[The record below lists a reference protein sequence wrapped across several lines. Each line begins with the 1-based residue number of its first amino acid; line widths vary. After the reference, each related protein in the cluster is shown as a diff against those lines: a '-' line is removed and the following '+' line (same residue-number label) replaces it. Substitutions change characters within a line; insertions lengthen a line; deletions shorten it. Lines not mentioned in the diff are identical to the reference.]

1 MMSLP
6 RRRIVWHVF
15 RTEVLNVM
23 RDRVTLFFSVALP
36 FLMWPLLAA
45 LMTQTVVGHFLRLEE
60 AVSSVAV
67 LGEPPE
73 ALRTY
78 LQETEKLMLIQL
90 DDAPAWEL
98 EPIDNTLTSKA
109 DAVTNP
115 IEPKPSPLT
124 SDVANTETA
133 SEITP
138 PPADAKQREWAEHLI
153 GEEKINALVISHPHI
168 DSENGVTNYDAWI
181 VYDSTDSSST
191 KAASRLKETLNNWQQ
206 QVVETRL
213 EAQGLAHSYIK
224 PLNITQKNLAS
235 KEKQSR
241 SSLGPLLPYI
251 LVIMLLIS
259 SFHPAIEMTAGE
271 KEHGTLPTLLSTP
284 AHYLELVLGKYF
296 AVVIIAVVSVAANMV
311 SLTGVLMF
319 GLGQADLNLSATLL
333 SVIFLILL
341 PLAFLFSAVAM
352 AVAVFANSYRE
363 GQNLLSPL
371 MIFGMLP
378 AFTTLLPDLELTP
391 SLALVPAFN
400 ASILIKQLLVEPVA
414 PDLIAL
420 TILSNSLLAILALIF
435 TTRVFASEPVIF
447 GSGGL
452 LNTLLSFRRS
462 SYPYPNASL
471 SLFLYVLLLV
481 LAFYCSLGLTRFGLH
496 IQVPIMQLTVFLGL
510 PLLVSWYF
518 HWPVAR
524 IFRLRK
530 PNWRMVLAA
539 VLIGNTAWLA
549 FSWTSQLI
557 PPPPE
562 FTQKMLEMLSLT
574 NDDYSMFTL
583 IVIIAV
589 LPGICEEFAFRG
601 LILSG
606 FLRSFSPV
614 WAIVFTALCF
624 GLAHM
629 SLYRFIPTAVLGI
642 MLGYVAWKTGSIWLP
657 VLIHI
662 LNNAN
667 SVWVAHHF
675 GGDAEME
682 QLTSVPVSIVLGA
695 MIFCGAGL
703 WLVYREPRAGEAI
716 PTQVPS

>member
-78 LQETEKLMLIQL
+78 LQDTEKLMLIAL
-90 DDAPAWEL
+90 EDAPEWEL
-98 EPIDNTLTSKA
+98 EPIEDWSKPKP
-109 DAVTNP
+109 DPVISP
-115 IEPKPSPLT
+115 VEPKPSPLSASVADAEDT
-124 SDVANTETA
+124 SEVE
-133 SEITP
+133 P
-138 PPADAKQREWAEHLI
+138 PPADAAQRKWAERLI
-153 GEEKINALVISHPHI
+153 DEEKINALLISRPNANNEDGVI
-168 DSENGVTNYDAWI
+168 NYDAWI
-181 VYDSTDSSST
+181 IYDSTDSSSS
-191 KAASRLKETLNNWQQ
+191 KAASRLRESLKEWQQ
-206 QVVETRL
+206 QVVQGRL
-213 EAQGLAHSYIK
+213 EEQGLAGSYIK
-224 PLNITQKNLAS
+224 PLSIAQENLAS

-251 LVIMLLIS
+251 LVIMLLVS

-311 SLTGVLMF
+311 SLAAVLMF

-447 GSGGL
+447 GNGGI

-471 SLFLYVLLLV
+471 SLFLYVVLLV

-496 IQVPIMQLTVFLGL
+496 VQVPVMQLTVFLGL
-510 PLLVSWYF
+510 PLLVAWYF

-549 FSWTSQLI
+549 FSWTSQFI

-574 NDDYSMFTL
+574 NDDYGLVTL
-583 IVIIAV
+583 IIIIAV

-606 FLRSFSPV
+606 FLRSFSPL
-614 WAIVFTALCF
+614 WAIIFTALCF

-682 QLTSVPVSIVLGA
+682 QLTSVPISIVLGA
-695 MIFCGAGL
+695 MVFCGAGL
-703 WLVYREPRAGEAI
+703 WLVYREPRENK
-716 PTQVPS
+716 TVPAASS